1 MNQNGWIKYFDYL
14 YITRPMLFFPGWN
27 TLIAGYLVA
36 RGEVQV
42 HRLILSGEF
51 SWNLWV
57 GDLVF
62 MTLIFAT
69 AIGGSF
75 ILNQLQDVESDRK
88 NSKLFLICKNYVSSK
103 AAFTESILLIAA
115 SLVLSFLAN
124 RQAFYLIAL
133 GTISGY
139 FYNYPPFQYKN
150 RPLPGL
156 LLNALV
162 GWIAFGLGWVLVLGL
177 NTGFLLR
184 SLPYLFLNTGLYLL
198 TTIPDAAGDRQA
210 KKITFCVRY
219 GADATIWVAV
229 GFYLLSLLSAIF
241 LYDAF
246 IFIINILTFFWI
258 VQLIRKRNSS
268 AVLKVVKMAIFFFSV
283 AICFKFPLYF
293 LLMVFLFYLT
303 RFYYRKRF
311 RFDYPNFR
319 GE

>member
-1 MNQNGWIKYFDYL
+1 MNQNSWIKYFDYL

-36 RGEVQV
+36 REEVRFG
-42 HRLILSGEF
+42 RLILSGEF

-57 GDLVF
+57 GNLVLI
-62 MTLIFAT
+62 MLIFAA

-75 ILNQLQDVESDRK
+75 ILNQLQDVESDRR
-88 NSKLFLICKNYVSSK
+88 NSKLFLICKNYVSAR

-115 SLVLSFLAN
+115 SLVVSFLLN

-139 FYNYPPFQYKN
+139 FYNYPPFQCKN

-156 LLNALV
+156 ALNSLV
-162 GWIAFGLGWVLVLGL
+162 GWIAFGLGWVLVQ
-177 NTGFLLR
+177 NINAVFLLR

-198 TTIPDAAGDRQA
+198 TTIPDAAGDCEA

-219 GADATIWVAV
+219 GTETTIWFAV
-229 GFYLLSLLSAIF
+229 GLFFLSFVSGIVLG
-241 LYDAF
+241 DAL
-246 IFIINILTFFWI
+246 IFIINLLTFFWVI
-258 VQLIRKRNSS
+258 QLLRKQNIA

-283 AICFKFPLYF
+283 AICFKFPAYF

-303 RFYYRKRF
+303 KFYYRKRF